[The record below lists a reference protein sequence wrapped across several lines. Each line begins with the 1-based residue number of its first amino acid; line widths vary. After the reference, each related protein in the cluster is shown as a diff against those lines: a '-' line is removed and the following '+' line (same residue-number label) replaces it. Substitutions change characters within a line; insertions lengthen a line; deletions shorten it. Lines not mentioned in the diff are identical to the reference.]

1 MAPPTDTQA
10 AGLAALAGQLAGQAA
25 QTLSDLPNR
34 LHPGWVESMGAD
46 PAVLHAGGAGVLNA
60 ALLARFDLRWPDLS
74 AAGHGLELAWLL
86 APDQLVRLC
95 AARALFA
102 WRGALARC
110 VDAGVRR
117 RVRAL
122 VGTETFDAIVGMAQ
136 GRREAAA
143 APLEA
148 EVALPL
154 GWSLLRRAL
163 PWRDVRSRRLV
174 ELMLPPV
181 PAHIVAALGERADES
196 AEHDG
201 FASTL
206 LDLFPE
212 HSWLFGLEPASLTS
226 A

>member
-1 MAPPTDTQA
+1 MAPPTDTHA
-10 AGLAALAGQLAGQAA
+10 LGLATLAGQLAGQAG
-25 QTLSDLPNR
+25 QTLADLPNR
-34 LHPGWVESMGAD
+34 LHPEWVDSMGAD

-110 VDAGVRR
+110 VDAGLRR

-122 VGTETFDAIVGMAQ
+122 VGTETFDAIVGIAQ
-136 GRREAAA
+136 GRRDEAAA
-143 APLEA
+143 PFEA
-148 EVALPL
+148 DVAQPM

-163 PWRDVRSRRLV
+163 PWRDVRSRRLI

-181 PAHIVAALGERADES
+181 PPHIVAALDERADES
-196 AEHDG
+196 AEHDR

-206 LDLFPE
+206 LYLFPE
-212 HSWLFGLEPASLTS
+212 HSWLFGLEPATLTS